1 MEAFSTRFFDNSH
14 QLQNRHLEMEPNG
27 VGGMASG
34 DVRFTFRSDETDV
47 NVTIEGKKAWVEGIV
62 EELGL
67 SKVGDFSPIGT
78 SPKTQH
84 HPTLTGEELADE
96 NALLPPSDMGPEP
109 DPGRI
114 PVVRRPIGAL
124 NVELEIEKI
133 GLEPPSK
140 NDLFELMDAFSEL
153 EEPRPIQGEMSVD
166 PMAEAWLK
174 ELMRL
179 IVREGGRTALA
190 TETIE
195 EVASAKL
202 GGRTG
207 VELSVWL
214 ESLFAA
220 GKLVKIH
227 GGDATGWGPSPRW
240 LG

>member
-1 MEAFSTRFFDNSH
+1 MESD
-14 QLQNRHLEMEPNG
+14 G
-27 VGGMASG
+27 VEVVASG

-47 NVTIEGKKAWVEGIV
+47 NVIIEGKKVWVEGIV

-67 SKVGDFSPIGT
+67 SDVGLTMPIGVQVRSIEPDAISEDIDEEDT
-78 SPKTQH
+78 LKA
-84 HPTLTGEELADE
+84 PT
-96 NALLPPSDMGPEP
+96 DMGPEP
-109 DPGRI
+109 DPSRI
-114 PVVRRPIGAL
+114 PVVKRPIGAL
-124 NVELEIEKI
+124 NVEIEIEKI
-133 GLEPPSK
+133 GLEPPSQ
-140 NDLFELMDAFSEL
+140 NDVFELMDAFSEL
-153 EEPRPIQGEMSVD
+153 DEPRPIQGEMSVD

-190 TETIE
+190 TEMIE
-195 EVASAKL
+195 EVASTKL

-227 GGDATGWGPSPRW
+227 GGDSTGWGPSPRW

>member
-1 MEAFSTRFFDNSH
+1 MEA
-14 QLQNRHLEMEPNG
+14 NG
-27 VGGMASG
+27 VAIMASG

-47 NVTIEGKKAWVEGIV
+47 DVMIEGKRAWVQSIV

-67 SKVGDFSPIGT
+67 SEVGVMLPVGEQSSLGNQP
-78 SPKTQH
+78 TQMDAE
-84 HPTLTGEELADE
+84 TEDE
-96 NALLPPSDMGPEP
+96 DALLPPSDMGPEP

-133 GLEPPSK
+133 GLEPPSS
-140 NDLFELMDAFSEL
+140 NDVFELMDAFSEL
-153 EEPRPIQGEMSVD
+153 EEPRPIQGEVSVD

>member
-1 MEAFSTRFFDNSH
+1 V
-14 QLQNRHLEMEPNG
+14 NR
-27 VGGMASG
+27 VDFMASG
-34 DVRFTFRSDETDV
+34 NVRFMFRSDETDV
-47 NVTIEGKKAWVEGIV
+47 NVTIEGKKAWVESIV

-67 SKVGDFSPIGT
+67 SDVGFLMPIGKKPVAQNQPVSAEDGT
-78 SPKTQH
+78 D
-84 HPTLTGEELADE
+84 EED
-96 NALLPPSDMGPEP
+96 ALLPPTDMGPEP

-140 NDLFELMDAFSEL
+140 NDVFELMDAFSEL
-153 EEPRPIQGEMSVD
+153 DEPRPIQGQMSVD
-166 PMAEAWLK
+166 PMAEAWLR

-179 IVREGGRTALA
+179 IVRESGRTALA

-195 EVASAKL
+195 EVASSKL

-207 VELSVWL
+207 VELTVWL

>member
-1 MEAFSTRFFDNSH
+1 MESD
-14 QLQNRHLEMEPNG
+14 G
-27 VGGMASG
+27 VQGVASG

-47 NVTIEGKKAWVEGIV
+47 NVIIEGKKVWVEGIV

-67 SKVGDFSPIGT
+67 SDVGLTMPIGVQARSIEPDAISEDIDEEDT
-78 SPKTQH
+78 LKA
-84 HPTLTGEELADE
+84 PT
-96 NALLPPSDMGPEP
+96 DMGPEP
-109 DPGRI
+109 DPSRI
-114 PVVRRPIGAL
+114 PVVKRPIGAL
-124 NVELEIEKI
+124 NVETEIEKI
-133 GLEPPSK
+133 GLEPPSQ
-140 NDLFELMDAFSEL
+140 NDVFELMDAFSEL
-153 EEPRPIQGEMSVD
+153 DEPRPIQGEMSVD

-190 TETIE
+190 TEMIE
-195 EVASAKL
+195 EVASTKL

-227 GGDATGWGPSPRW
+227 GGDSTGWGPSPRW

>member
-1 MEAFSTRFFDNSH
+1 
-14 QLQNRHLEMEPNG
+14 MEPNG
-27 VGGMASG
+27 VGRMASG

-47 NVTIEGKKAWVEGIV
+47 NVTIEGKRAWVESLV

-67 SKVGDFSPIGT
+67 SEVGTMLPIGIP
-78 SPKTQH
+78 SPSSKQ
-84 HPTLTGEELADE
+84 PSVIEDEGEE

-109 DPGRI
+109 DPSRI

-124 NVELEIEKI
+124 NVDIEIEKI
-133 GLEPPSK
+133 GLKPPSQ
-140 NDLFELMDAFSEL
+140 NDVFELMDAFAEL

>member
-1 MEAFSTRFFDNSH
+1 
-14 QLQNRHLEMEPNG
+14 MEPNG
-27 VGGMASG
+27 VGVMASG
-34 DVRFTFRSDETDV
+34 DVRFTFRSEETDV
-47 NVTIEGKKAWVEGIV
+47 NVTIEGKKEWVEGIID
-62 EELGL
+62 ELGL
-67 SKVGDFSPIGT
+67 SEVGSMMPIGIISPIKKPD
-78 SPKTQH
+78 SM
-84 HPTLTGEELADE
+84 EDDADE
-96 NALLPPSDMGPEP
+96 EDVLLPPSDMGPEP
-109 DPGRI
+109 DPSRI

-124 NVELEIEKI
+124 NVEIEIERI
-133 GLEPPSK
+133 GLEPPSQ
-140 NDLFELMDAFSEL
+140 NDVFELMDAFSEL
-153 EEPRPIQGEMSVD
+153 EEPRPIQGEMSID

-195 EVASAKL
+195 EVASTKL

>member
-1 MEAFSTRFFDNSH
+1 
-14 QLQNRHLEMEPNG
+14 MEPNG
-27 VGGMASG
+27 VDYMASG

-47 NVTIEGKKAWVEGIV
+47 NVTIEGKRAWVESLV

-67 SKVGDFSPIGT
+67 SEVGTMLPIGIP
-78 SPKTQH
+78 SPSSKQ
-84 HPTLTGEELADE
+84 PSVIEDGGEE

-109 DPGRI
+109 DPSRI

-124 NVELEIEKI
+124 NVDIEIEKI
-133 GLEPPSK
+133 GLKPPSQ
-140 NDLFELMDAFSEL
+140 NDVFELMDAFAEL

>member
-1 MEAFSTRFFDNSH
+1 MEA
-14 QLQNRHLEMEPNG
+14 NG
-27 VGGMASG
+27 VEVMASG
-34 DVRFTFRSDETDV
+34 DVRFIFRSDDTDV
-47 NVTIEGKKAWVEGIV
+47 NVTIEGKRAWVERIV
-62 EELGL
+62 DELGL
-67 SKVGDFSPIGT
+67 SDVGSFIPLGQNPLAQNQPNI
-78 SPKTQH
+78 
-84 HPTLTGEELADE
+84 LEEDDAM
-96 NALLPPSDMGPEP
+96 LPPTDMGPEP
-109 DPGRI
+109 DPSRI

-124 NVELEIEKI
+124 NVEVEIEKI
-133 GLEPPSK
+133 GLEPPSR
-140 NDLFELMDAFSEL
+140 NDVFELMDAFSEL
-153 EEPRPIQGEMSVD
+153 DEPRPIQGQMSID
-166 PMAEAWLK
+166 PMAEAWLR

-179 IVREGGRTALA
+179 IVREGARTALA

>member
-1 MEAFSTRFFDNSH
+1 MEA
-14 QLQNRHLEMEPNG
+14 NG
-27 VGGMASG
+27 VDVMASG
-34 DVRFTFRSDETDV
+34 DVRFIFRSDETDV
-47 NVTIEGKKAWVEGIV
+47 NVTIEGKREWVERIV
-62 EELGL
+62 DELGL
-67 SKVGDFSPIGT
+67 SDVGSFIPLGQN
-78 SPKTQH
+78 P
-84 HPTLTGEELADE
+84 LAQNQPNVQEDDDVI
-96 NALLPPSDMGPEP
+96 LPPTDMGPEP
-109 DPGRI
+109 DPSRI
-114 PVVRRPIGAL
+114 PVVRRPIGEL

-133 GLEPPSK
+133 GLEPPSR
-140 NDLFELMDAFSEL
+140 NDVFELMDAFSEL
-153 EEPRPIQGEMSVD
+153 DEPRPIQGQMSVD
-166 PMAEAWLK
+166 PMAEAWLR

-179 IVREGGRTALA
+179 IVREGARTALA

>member
-1 MEAFSTRFFDNSH
+1 MEAH
-14 QLQNRHLEMEPNG
+14 G
-27 VGGMASG
+27 VDVMVSG
-34 DVRFTFRSDETDV
+34 DVRFIFRSDETDV
-47 NVTIEGKKAWVEGIV
+47 NVTIEGKRGWVERIV
-62 EELGL
+62 NELGL
-67 SKVGDFSPIGT
+67 SDVGSFIPLGQN
-78 SPKTQH
+78 P
-84 HPTLTGEELADE
+84 LAQNQPDSQE
-96 NALLPPSDMGPEP
+96 DDDDVLLPPLDMGPEP
-109 DPGRI
+109 DPSRI

-124 NVELEIEKI
+124 DVEVEIEKI
-133 GLEPPSK
+133 GLEPPSR
-140 NDLFELMDAFSEL
+140 NDVFELMDAFSEL
-153 EEPRPIQGEMSVD
+153 DEPRPIQGQMSVD
-166 PMAEAWLK
+166 PMAEAWLR

-179 IVREGGRTALA
+179 IVREGARTALA

-207 VELSVWL
+207 LELSVWL

>member
-1 MEAFSTRFFDNSH
+1 M
-14 QLQNRHLEMEPNG
+14 L
-27 VGGMASG
+27 
-34 DVRFTFRSDETDV
+34 
-47 NVTIEGKKAWVEGIV
+47 
-62 EELGL
+62 
-67 SKVGDFSPIGT
+67 PIGIP
-78 SPKTQH
+78 SPNSKQ
-84 HPTLTGEELADE
+84 PSVIEDEGEE

-109 DPGRI
+109 DPSRI

-124 NVELEIEKI
+124 NVDIEIEKI
-133 GLEPPSK
+133 GLKPPSQ
-140 NDLFELMDAFSEL
+140 NDVFELMDAFAEL

-179 IVREGGRTALA
+179 IVRE
-190 TETIE
+190 
-195 EVASAKL
+195 